1 MWQRRTSSSRRTT
14 IGTSTRAI
22 RKIEGM
28 PPIPS
33 IPGLASFD
41 PCDTHETN
49 LLDFFDLVE
58 QMPLLR
64 LFFEHIVPHI
74 DDEKNTDMAEAKLR
88 LVNFILEKNMRPS
101 AVFKSHFSKH
111 RLIHCANCS
120 GSDGIRFRLPATTVD
135 PTSTVSNIF
144 FNDEDVFPEPNFF
157 RRHHEVL
164 KGCGIVQILSPEILI
179 ERVHTFASSSRD
191 KQTLIVKVKQL
202 FSLSLDAGFE
212 LSPTSLVR
220 FRTLKWLP
228 VLCPSS
234 KGYQLVSPD
243 SCRALDDKELVDL
256 VLNIFESSVTPK
268 WKVLLGWNRVIE
280 RGTLMKQLDKSLRQ
294 HSSPRV
300 DKTLAYLSSLGDC
313 SILRQYPCI
322 LSRHG
327 DYILPGRVL
336 LPSNLLSRYPLTPYL
351 DEVEP
356 SFAREHSQLLKE
368 LGIRQGITYDDLLRV
383 QSMIVES
390 SESSKLSNENLDT
403 AISLLNISTRLRGD
417 SKASSLLMIPD
428 TDGKLLPRSEI
439 VCGERNVTGQAAS
452 FSFVNPKISQDLVEH
467 LRLESSYARATRLGI
482 EIEDVDD
489 DEYAPREN
497 LTTTISDTLGRYTID
512 STFSEFLANAND
524 CGATKISWIVDE
536 CANGT
541 YESAALLSE
550 ELKEMQGPALFVY
563 NNGGKS
569 KPIHLSLPT
578 LLTHRPSFL

>member
-1 MWQRRTSSSRRTT
+1 TT

-101 AVFKSHFSKH
+101 DIFKSHFSKH
-111 RLIHCANCS
+111 KLVHCANFS

-144 FNDEDVFPEPNFF
+144 FDDEDVFPQPDFF

-164 KGCGIVQILSPEILI
+164 KGCGIVQVLSPEILI
-179 ERVHTFASSSRD
+179 ERVHIFASSSRD

-202 FSLSLDAGFE
+202 FSLSLGAGFE

-234 KGYQLVSPD
+234 KDYQLVSPD

-256 VLNIFESSVTPK
+256 VLYIFESSVTPK

-294 HSSPRV
+294 RSSRRV
-300 DKTLAYLSSLGDC
+300 DETLAYLSSLGDC
-313 SILRQYPCI
+313 GILSQYPCI
-322 LSRHG
+322 LSSHG
-327 DYILPGRVL
+327 DYVLPDRVL
-336 LPSNLLSRYPLTPYL
+336 LPGSLLSRYPLTPFL

-356 SFAREHSQLLKE
+356 SFARTHSQLLKE

-403 AISLLNISTRLRGD
+403 AISLLNISTRLQSDG
-417 SKASSLLMIPD
+417 KASSLLMIPD
-428 TDGKLLPRSEI
+428 TNGKLLPRSEI

-452 FSFVNPKISQDLVEH
+452 FSFVNPKISQDLVEY

-489 DEYAPREN
+489 D
-497 LTTTISDTLGRYTID
+497 
-512 STFSEFLANAND
+512 
-524 CGATKISWIVDE
+524 
-536 CANGT
+536 
-541 YESAALLSE
+541 
-550 ELKEMQGPALFVY
+550 
-563 NNGGKS
+563 
-569 KPIHLSLPT
+569 
-578 LLTHRPSFL
+578 